1 MRMLQVSRKAFK
13 FLQSLQEP
21 LKGRIDK
28 AILSLRQSP
37 VSSGVVKLKGST
49 DFYRIRVGDYRIIYS
64 FDADKIY
71 IDAIAHRR
79 ESYR

>member
-1 MRMLQVSRKAFK
+1 MRTLKISRKAFK
-13 FLQSLQEP
+13 FLQNLQEP
-21 LKGRIDK
+21 LRGRVDK
-28 AILSLRQSP
+28 AILSIRQSSLSP
-37 VSSGVVKLKGST
+37 GVVKLKGST

-64 FDADKIY
+64 FDADEIY